1 MCTLALTARMMTDS
15 FGRMLL
21 YSFIIGA
28 VTGVMGMYLSY
39 IFNAASGATIVLF
52 GALLFCLAAF
62 VKRCKAIF

>member
-1 MCTLALTARMMTDS
+1 MINS
-15 FGRMLL
+15 P
-21 YSFIIGA
+21 GA